1 MGGLE
6 PQETGAPLLWE
17 NDSFW
22 LLSFLKPQQMLIN
35 EFTVPLSHCPEE
47 TASQSHCRP
56 FFFSAQVNTC
66 IFFFFFKDFIF
77 WPCWVFTA
85 ACGLSLI
92 VATGG
97 GCSSLPCAG
106 FPLQWRLLFW
116 STGSGVHRLQ

>member
-22 LLSFLKPQQMLIN
+22 LLSFLKPQQMLTN
-35 EFTVPLSHCPEE
+35 AFTIPLSHCPEE

-77 WPCWVFTA
+77 RPGWVFTA
-85 ACGLSLI
+85 ACGLSQ
-92 VATGG
+92 VAVCRSYT
-97 GCSSLPCAG
+97 PAVV
-106 FPLQWRLLFW
+106 QRLLIAVA
-116 STGSGVHRLQ
+116 SLAEEHRL